1 MKRAMLAGTFDPPTF
16 GHINIIE
23 RSSKLYDELYIVVAN
38 NINKTCMFTA
48 DERKK
53 LLEGIFK
60 DCNNIRVFIH
70 DGLIVD
76 FARQHD
82 ISVMIR
88 GVRAVAD
95 FSYEFELA
103 MTNKQINPNVETLF
117 MPTDPRYFLVR
128 SSMIKELAKFG
139 ADISTMVPDVVVGKI
154 KEKINESAE
163 K

>member
-1 MKRAMLAGTFDPPTF
+1 MLAGTFDPPTF

-23 RSSKLYDELYIVVAN
+23 RSSKLYDELYVVVAN
-38 NINKTCMFTA
+38 NINKTCMFSA

-53 LLEGIFK
+53 MLEEIFK
-60 DCNNIRVFIH
+60 DGKNIMVFVH
-70 DGLIVD
+70 DGLVVD
-76 FARQHD
+76 FAKQHD

-103 MTNKQINPNVETLF
+103 MTNKQINPKVETLF
-117 MPTDPRYFLVR
+117 MPTDPQYFLVR

-139 ADISTMVPDVVVGKI
+139 TDISTMVPDVVVKRI
-154 KEKINESAE
+154 KEKLNKIAE